1 MLNIVHLV
9 SNKSWGGGERY
20 ALDLCRRAAAD
31 GHSVAVVT
39 RRCPQVDSMFAE
51 AGFAPGHLPL
61 RGVLDFVSPTMLAR
75 VLDRI
80 DAPIVVHTH
89 NFKTAGTAVRAR
101 RLMRNPGKE
110 RIVTTRHLV
119 KKAKTTASARQLYS
133 DIDAIIFVSEAA
145 RREFLSSSPAI
156 DSSSLYVVLNAVSDR
171 PAAEPV
177 EKAEGEIRL
186 AYCGRLDPEKGLEV
200 LIDALAKVQNPA
212 ITLHI
217 AGAGK
222 SSYVQQLVR
231 RCQVAGIADRV
242 VWHGHLDNVAPLMA
256 SADIGVAPSVCPE
269 ACSLTIIEFLRQ
281 GVPVIASNTG
291 ANPELVENGATGLL
305 VPAGDSDAL
314 AGAISRLASD
324 HALRRTMAEAARK
337 EASARFTYDNFY
349 RQISA
354 IYSPPAK

>member
-1 MLNIVHLV
+1 M
-9 SNKSWGGGERY
+9 SRK
-20 ALDLCRRAAAD
+20 
-31 GHSVAVVT
+31 
-39 RRCPQVDSMFAE
+39 
-51 AGFAPGHLPL
+51 
-61 RGVLDFVSPTMLAR
+61 
-75 VLDRI
+75 
-80 DAPIVVHTH
+80 
-89 NFKTAGTAVRAR
+89 
-101 RLMRNPGKE
+101 
-110 RIVTTRHLV
+110 
-119 KKAKTTASARQLYS
+119 LYS